1 MSNDEG
7 SSESENTN
15 TKNIGDNVLND
26 GISNGS
32 NESLGIDPDKVVG
45 RCFNQYDS
53 KQICFYEKVLHNFIT

>member
-45 RCFNQYDS
+45 RCFN
-53 KQICFYEKVLHNFIT
+53 

>member
-45 RCFNQYDS
+45 RCFNQYDG
-53 KQICFYEKVLHNFIT
+53 KQTCFYEKVLHNFTT